1 MIVNNISNLPVI
13 EVNSNEAKFT
23 SMKALVSKEEGWEGY
38 VMRVVEVGEG
48 GYTPKHKHP
57 WQHINYMIEG
67 EGELMIDGKINKVSS
82 GSFSYVPPG
91 SLHQFRNAGKGI
103 FKFICIVPEKG
114 HVY

>member
-1 MIVNNISNLPVI
+1 
-13 EVNSNEAKFT
+13 
-23 SMKALVSKEEGWEGY
+23 
-38 VMRVVEVGEG
+38 
-48 GYTPKHKHP
+48 
-57 WQHINYMIEG
+57 MIEG
-67 EGELMIDGKINKVSS
+67 EGELMIAGKVNKVSS